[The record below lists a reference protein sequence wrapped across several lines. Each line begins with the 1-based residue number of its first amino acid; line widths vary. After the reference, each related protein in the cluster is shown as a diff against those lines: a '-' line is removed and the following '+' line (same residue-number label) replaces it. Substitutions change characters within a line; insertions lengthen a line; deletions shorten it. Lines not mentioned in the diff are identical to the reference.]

1 MSMASSDKVTIIGGG
16 IGGLAMANALQ
27 HFGIPFDLYEQSPEL
42 SEVGAGIGLTEATI
56 RILDKM
62 DLGNMLWRQGSKV
75 KEVYMPDKNLKV
87 RRHITVNSEMV
98 CIHRARLIDILKSR
112 LPKEVIHLN
121 KKAISIE
128 TAKNEN
134 IITFEDGQS
143 IESACTVAADGI
155 HSVLRRQVFPAIKL
169 RYINQTIW
177 RGISEAPMPQN
188 FGQSYLEIWDEGLR
202 FLVIHINDSE
212 IFWLGVKSEKPGGED
227 NPETIREDLLKLF
240 QNFHPEL
247 KELIRTSKNVLRND
261 MADLGTVPRTW
272 YKNRLVF
279 LGDSIHATT
288 PNLAQGGCQSIED
301 AWCLAKCLKKF
312 GPDYSTAYETYQSLR
327 EKKVMKIVKDSWNFG
342 KAAHTSNP
350 FYHYGYRFLLTKAP
364 KFILRKQEA
373 FLNDLSYLREI

>member
-112 LPKEVIHLN
+112 LPKDVIHLN

-261 MADLGTVPRTW
+261 MADLGTAPRTW

-312 GPDYSTAYETYQSLR
+312 GPDYSTAYKKYQSLR

-342 KAAHTSNP
+342 KAAHTANP

-364 KFILRKQEA
+364 NFILRKQEA
-373 FLNDLSYLREI
+373 FLNDLSYLRKI